1 MLAFSGPGNELAKA
15 QRLRELRFTHPM
27 PLIDDH
33 AVRPREQAADAAEPD
48 LGEFK
53 KQRS

>member
-1 MLAFSGPGNELAKA
+1 VPTALITFGS
-15 QRLRELRFTHPM
+15 HPV
-27 PLIDDH
+27 PFIDDR

-53 KQRS
+53 KQFS